1 MMRGMGVAMMRVST
15 ETRDTI
21 NEIARN
27 DYGGVS
33 ADEAL
38 RRLAQEHR
46 RALWVEQ
53 ARRLR
58 EEEPEVW
65 GAAVAEAVDLAD
77 GVAGDGLANEPWKDQ
92 P

>member
-1 MMRGMGVAMMRVST
+1 MMRVST
-15 ETRDTI
+15 ETRDAITA
-21 NEIARN
+21 IAQD
-27 DYGGVS
+27 DYGGVT

-58 EEEPEVW
+58 EEQPEVW
-65 GAAVAEAVDLAD
+65 EAATSEMSGIAN
-77 GVAGDGLANEPWKDQ
+77 GVAGDGLAQEPWDHES
-92 P
+92 